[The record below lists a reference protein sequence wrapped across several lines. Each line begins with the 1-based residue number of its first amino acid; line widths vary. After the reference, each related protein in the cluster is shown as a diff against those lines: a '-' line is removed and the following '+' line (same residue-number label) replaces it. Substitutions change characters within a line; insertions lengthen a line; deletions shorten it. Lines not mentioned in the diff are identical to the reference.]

1 MKLIPVHSDIF
12 ILQRSKSTELE
23 IPDSAMSVG
32 AYRGKIVAA
41 HKEKFVEGRFY
52 SGQISP
58 YSHVEHE
65 KKNKLEGKEVFF
77 DASKA
82 FRLSTSDGEF
92 YAVRHE
98 HILVEIDDGQ

>member
-1 MKLIPVHSDIF
+1 MKLNPVHSDIF

-32 AYRGKIVAA
+32 AYRGKVVAA
-41 HKEKFVEGRFY
+41 DETGR
-52 SGQISP
+52 SAQKMI
-58 YSHVEHE
+58 
-65 KKNKLEGKEVFF
+65 GKEVFF

-98 HILVEIDDGQ
+98 HILVEIEDGE